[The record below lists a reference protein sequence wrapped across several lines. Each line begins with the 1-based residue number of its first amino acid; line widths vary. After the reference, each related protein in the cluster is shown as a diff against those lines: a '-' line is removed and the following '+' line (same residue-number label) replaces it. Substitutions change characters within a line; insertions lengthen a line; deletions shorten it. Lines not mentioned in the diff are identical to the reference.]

1 MKVKFAVVAL
11 ALSGLLFACNK
22 DGYKK
27 SDSGLLYKIYTDNK
41 GEKIKEGDFVKV
53 NLIYKTDSDS
63 VLLNTYKMGRPYELI
78 IQKSMFK
85 GDMMDAFKMLCKDDS
100 ASFKILADSIF
111 SPKFGMQKMPPFI
124 KAGSYLT
131 FVIKIVDVKTKV
143 AMDAEATKAVD
154 KFVTD
159 SKLAFNK
166 TASGLRY
173 LVTTPAAAGTPVKL
187 GDTVKVHYT
196 GKLLD
201 GTKFDSSEGRAP
213 FELPVQKG
221 VVIDGWVE
229 ALQLLKKGEKA
240 TVVIPAKLA
249 YGEMGNGPIPPNSPL
264 VFDLEIVDVKPA
276 TAAPV
281 SAAK

>member
-1 MKVKFAVVAL
+1 MKVKFAVVAVAL
-11 ALSGLLFACNK
+11 AGVLFACNK

-27 SDSGLLYKIYTDNK
+27 DDSGLLYKIYTENK

-63 VLLNTYKMGRPYELI
+63 VLLNTYKGRGPLELI
-78 IQKSMFK
+78 IQPSMFK
-85 GDMMDAFKMLCKDDS
+85 GDMMHAFKLLTKGDS

-111 SPKFGMQKMPPFI
+111 SPKLGMQQMPPFI
-124 KAGSYLT
+124 KSGSYLT
-131 FVIKIVDVKTKV
+131 FTVKIEDVKTKV
-143 AMDAEATKAVD
+143 SMESDANKAMDKFQAT
-154 KFVTD
+154 
-159 SKLAFNK
+159 SKLAYTK

-173 LVTTPAAAGTPVKL
+173 HISTPAPTGTPIKV

-201 GTKFDSSEGRAP
+201 GTKFDSSVDRGQP

-221 VVIDGWVE
+221 MVIDGWVE
-229 ALQLLKKGEKA
+229 ALQLLKKGESA
-240 TVVIPAKLA
+240 TFVIPAKLA

-264 VFDLEIVDVKPA
+264 VFDLQVIDVKPA
-276 TAAPV
+276 KAPTAA
-281 SAAK
+281 K